1 MIVQSRCAE
10 MGTKEEGGRVPKKY
24 FIENMHYNS
33 VLQFLMG
40 VKGSG

>member
-1 MIVQSRCAE
+1 
-10 MGTKEEGGRVPKKY
+10 MGTQYKEQLIPKEEGGRVPKKY